1 MPVIFISRPF
11 SKVTALMAGAAA
23 TSGASRREALD
34 RDVLVRPRQVPALL
48 VRGVPRPV
56 GIIQVAASE
65 HAEISAP
72 GRQDTVDVVIRGD
85 VADRHRRHVGLV
97 ADAIAERRLIEPAVY
112 GLLVGRRLAGRY
124 GNDVTAVL
132 AEPPR
137 EIHRV
142 VRGNPT

>member
-65 HAEISAP
+65 HAEIGPP
-72 GRQDTVDVVIRGD
+72 GSQDAVDVVVRGN
-85 VADRHRRHVGLV
+85 VADGHRRYAGLV
-97 ADAIAERRLIEPAVY
+97 ADAIAERCLVEPAVH
-112 GLLVGRRLAGRY
+112 GLLVG
-124 GNDVTAVL
+124 
-132 AEPPR
+132 
-137 EIHRV
+137 
-142 VRGNPT
+142 

>member
-65 HAEISAP
+65 HAEIGTPS
-72 GRQDTVDVVIRGD
+72 RQDAVDVIVRSD

-97 ADAIAERRLIEPAVY
+97 ADAIAKRRLIEPAIY
-112 GLLVGRRLAGRY
+112 GPLVGHRLAGRY
-124 GNDVTAVL
+124 GDDVTAVL
-132 AEPPR
+132 AAASR
-137 EIHRV
+137 EIHRLAEIES
-142 VRGNPT
+142 